1 LSDTV
6 QHNTSQVGYGMAE
19 LGVSAIESFLR
30 LYLLLFLTTK
40 VGLSPT
46 AAGYAVSIGILWDAF
61 ADPIMGRISDKT
73 RSRWGPRLPWIAA
86 GAPLLGLA
94 FVLLFRVGHID
105 EFFSP
110 THAFLYV
117 TFLNILLN
125 TAMSIVSVPHLA
137 LGGELAPDNAERRT
151 SIYAWRSAMTLLGF
165 LVGILIPASVN
176 ALGYALVNADFIF
189 AVVIALI
196 MLLAVA
202 ITIISCR
209 KNTSSA
215 IEETSSPGPV
225 LGSILRGKVA
235 VVMGAF
241 FVATLA
247 QGLNSALAMYYYLI
261 TLKLNEQDIGRILI
275 VFIVSLCLT
284 LPLWVKWS
292 ARYSKPRLVAVGT
305 IGLGVLSCVFY
316 PIFYPGDLLG
326 PYFMAIAG
334 GALLG
339 SSGLLESM
347 LVDTAESQ
355 QISSASMGAV
365 FGLWKFVA
373 KAARAVAIAGAGNLL
388 AAVGYTAN
396 GPTDPSVASNI
407 GWLFGPAVGILFI
420 MSGLIL
426 IWRPSF
432 HRNMMG

>member
-1 LSDTV
+1 MSNNDHH
-6 QHNTSQVGYGMAE
+6 QTSHVGYGMAE

-40 VGLSPT
+40 VGLSPA

-61 ADPIMGRISDKT
+61 ADPIIGQISDKT
-73 RSRWGPRLPWIAA
+73 RSRCGPRLPWIAA

-94 FVLLFRVGHID
+94 FVLIFRVGHID
-105 EFFSP
+105 EVFSP
-110 THAFLYV
+110 SYAFLYV
-117 TFLNILLN
+117 TLLNIILN

-137 LGGELAPDNAERRT
+137 LGGELAPHNAERRT

-176 ALGYALVNADFIF
+176 ALGYELANADFIF

-196 MLLAVA
+196 MLVAVT

-209 KNTSSA
+209 KNTSKA
-215 IEETSSPGPV
+215 IEEISSPRPV
-225 LGSILRGKVA
+225 MGSIVRGNVA
-235 VVMGAF
+235 VVMAAF

-261 TLKLNEQDIGRILI
+261 TLKLTEQDIGKILI
-275 VFIVSLCLT
+275 VFIISLCLT

-292 ARYSKPRLVAVGT
+292 ARHSKPRLVAMGT
-305 IGLGVLSCVFY
+305 IGLGVLTCVFY
-316 PIFYPGDLLG
+316 PFFSPGHLFG
-326 PYFMAIAG
+326 PYVMAIAG

-355 QISSASMGAV
+355 QISAASMGAV
-365 FGLWKFVA
+365 FGLWKFTA
-373 KAARAVAIAGAGNLL
+373 KAARAGAIAGAGNLL

-396 GPTDPSVASNI
+396 GPLDPSVATNI
-407 GWLFGPAVGILFI
+407 GWLFGPAVGTLFV

-426 IWRPSF
+426 LWRPILN
-432 HRNMMG
+432 RNKPL